1 MLNKRVFFYYVTVIL
16 TLARLLGLLVSEI
29 LIDILNCYNML
40 LLYGVNSVCIKV
52 HEFICTSILLT

>member
-1 MLNKRVFFYYVTVIL
+1 MLNKIVFFYYVTVIL

-40 LLYGVNSVCIKV
+40 LLYGVNSVCIRV
-52 HEFICTSILLT
+52 HEFICTPILLT